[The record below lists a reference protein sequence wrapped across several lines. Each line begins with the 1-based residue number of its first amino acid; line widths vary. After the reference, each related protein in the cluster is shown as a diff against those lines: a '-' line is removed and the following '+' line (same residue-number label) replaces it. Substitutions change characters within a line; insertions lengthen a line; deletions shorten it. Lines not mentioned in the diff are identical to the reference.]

1 MLKLKYLYE
10 NFDLARKC
18 MELYD
23 YDIDSAEEMMQY
35 FRISSNAIYPFRLK
49 QETDKICFLRLSP
62 AEEKKLSDV
71 ETELC
76 LLEWLREQGFPAMHA
91 VSMKDGRLF
100 GQMHTEWGTYNVSCF
115 ERVQGDSLE
124 DTQGNPTII
133 EGYGR
138 TLGELHA
145 LMKKYPYPET
155 RRSHSALLEEIEERM
170 QKYGASDTVWKEFSA
185 VCRELDKLDIS
196 KTNYGVIHY
205 DFEADNVF
213 YSEQDESFHVIDFDD
228 AICCWYA
235 LDVVRALDALE
246 EISGNLS
253 MEEKKQCFLSGYQS
267 VTALTQEQ
275 LQSIPFMRRLVHLQ
289 EYATLLHVLGEEI
302 QDMPD
307 WMKMLC
313 EKLNNKL
320 IWIEKNMDKDIE

>member
-23 YDIDSAEEMMQY
+23 YDKDSAEEMMQY
-35 FRISSNAIYPFRLK
+35 FRISSNAIYPFRYRLEK
-49 QETDKICFLRLSP
+49 DKVCFLRLSP
-62 AEEKKLSDV
+62 IDEKKPS
-71 ETELC
+71 E
-76 LLEWLREQGFPAMHA
+76 A
-91 VSMKDGRLF
+91 
-100 GQMHTEWGTYNVSCF
+100 
-115 ERVQGDSLE
+115 
-124 DTQGNPTII
+124 
-133 EGYGR
+133 
-138 TLGELHA
+138 
-145 LMKKYPYPET
+145 
-155 RRSHSALLEEIEERM
+155 RRSHKDLLEEIAERI
-170 QKYGASDTVWKEFSA
+170 QKYGASDIVWKEVSA
-185 VCRELDKLDIS
+185 VCEELSQLS
-196 KTNYGVIHY
+196 VSASNYGIIHY

-213 YSEQDESFHVIDFDD
+213 YNEQDESFHVIDFDD

-246 EISGNLS
+246 EIDGNLT

-275 LQSIPFMRRLVHLQ
+275 IQSLSLMRRLVHLQ
-289 EYATLLHVLGEEI
+289 EYATLLHVLSEEI

-307 WMKMLC
+307 WMTMLC

-320 IWIEKNMDKDIE
+320 EWLEKSMERTEK